1 MIKSKFI
8 IDRTETMYPSIA
20 NYVDVNELGDVGY
33 IYTQG
38 ISTCYGYVLS
48 GSASLPT
55 GKEVVEKDYFSFW
68 SKEPQ
73 KIEYTGSMV
82 IFSRIG
88 FKGQNII
95 GSITEELGRLSYVD
109 GCSDSILIYPPRLGD
124 PSLNYLYF
132 PQNIKQSFH
141 THPSIRMGVV
151 ISGAGYASLG
161 ENEEFDIPLIAG
173 DMFCLDQQELHRF
186 RTTGQKMIVLA
197 YHPDGD
203 WGPTDY
209 NHIMLNRT
217 YLTK

>member
-20 NYVDVNELGDVGY
+20 NYLDVNELGDTGY
-33 IYTQG
+33 VYTQAL
-38 ISTCYGYVLS
+38 STCYGYVLS
-48 GSASLPT
+48 GTASLPT
-55 GKEVVEKDYFSFW
+55 DKLVLEKDYFSFW

-82 IFSRIG
+82 MFSRIG
-88 FKGQNII
+88 FRGQTLI
-95 GSITEELGRLSYVD
+95 GSITEELGRLSYID
-109 GCSDSILIYPPRLGD
+109 GCSDSILVYPPRLGD

-132 PQNIKQSFH
+132 PPNIKQSFH

-151 ISGAGYASLG
+151 ISGAGYASIN
-161 ENEEFDIPLIAG
+161 ENEENDIMLTTG

-203 WGPTDY
+203 WGPTDH